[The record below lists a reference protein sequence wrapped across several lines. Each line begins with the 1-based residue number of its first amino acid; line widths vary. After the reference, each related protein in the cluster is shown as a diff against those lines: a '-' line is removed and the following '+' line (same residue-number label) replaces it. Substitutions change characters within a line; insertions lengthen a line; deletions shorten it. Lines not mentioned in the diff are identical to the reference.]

1 MNQSKISLELKIDL
15 LHKEISKEVL
25 SSNELCDEFRLKYLS
40 RKGKVAELFDELRTV
55 SAEEKPKFGKTL
67 NELRNYANNF
77 LEDSLKN
84 FSSQKEKQKID
95 LSLPGR
101 ELHQGSIHLI
111 TQTMEE
117 IQNIFISM
125 GFDIELGPEIEDD
138 YHNFE
143 ALNFPPDHPARDM
156 QDTFFLENDILL
168 RTHTTSVQIRIMETK
183 RAPIRAIMPGRVFR
197 NEAISVRSY
206 CLFHQIDGVYIDKN
220 VSFSELKGT
229 LISFAKS
236 FYGNN
241 IKYKFR
247 PSFFPFTEPSLEM
260 DITCFLCKGSGCRV
274 CKNSG
279 WLEILG
285 AGMVHPN
292 IYKKV
297 GYNADEFSG
306 FAFGMGVERIA
317 MLRHGISDI
326 RILYEND
333 LRMLK
338 QF

>member
-1 MNQSKISLELKIDL
+1 
-15 LHKEISKEVL
+15 
-25 SSNELCDEFRLKYLS
+25 
-40 RKGKVAELFDELRTV
+40 
-55 SAEEKPKFGKTL
+55 
-67 NELRNYANNF
+67 
-77 LEDSLKN
+77 
-84 FSSQKEKQKID
+84 
-95 LSLPGR
+95 
-101 ELHQGSIHLI
+101 
-111 TQTMEE
+111 
-117 IQNIFISM
+117 
-125 GFDIELGPEIEDD
+125 
-138 YHNFE
+138 
-143 ALNFPPDHPARDM
+143 
-156 QDTFFLENDILL
+156 
-168 RTHTTSVQIRIMETK
+168 METK

-206 CLFHQIDGVYIDKN
+206 CLFHQVDGVYIDKN